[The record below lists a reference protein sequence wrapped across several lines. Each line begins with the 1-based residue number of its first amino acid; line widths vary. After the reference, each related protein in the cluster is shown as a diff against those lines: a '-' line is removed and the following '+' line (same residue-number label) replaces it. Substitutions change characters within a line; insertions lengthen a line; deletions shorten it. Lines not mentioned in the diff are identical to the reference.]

1 MRIIIHKGY
10 NNYMTHDFVSKDI
23 DKIMKVCY
31 DLNIKR
37 YSLVFSDK
45 EKDDYERFFK
55 RSN

>member
-1 MRIIIHKGY
+1 MRIVIHKGY
-10 NNYMTHDFVSKDI
+10 NNFMTHDFNSKDI

-45 EKDDYERFFK
+45 ERGDYERFFK
-55 RSN
+55 RRN